1 MYLWCLVFNQKILD
15 MTKTQKIITYDQ
27 EKKVVNRQWLLMSLV
42 VRLLS
47 HVQLFATL
55 WTLAH
60 QASWSFRIWSL
71 SNSCQ
76 WYYLTI
82 SSSAT
87 HFSFCLQSL
96 PASGSFPVSQF
107 FASGGQSI
115 GASSL
120 SSVLPKIIQDWSLL
134 GLTGLILQSKGLSST
149 RPHTT
154 VFSTTIRKHQFFSA
168 QPSLWSN
175 SHLCTWLLEK
185 P

>member
-1 MYLWCLVFNQKILD
+1 MSLTGNLQCLVFNQKILD
-15 MTKTQKIITYDQ
+15 MTETQKIITYDQ
-27 EKKVVNRQWLLMSLV
+27 EKKVVNRQWLLMSLI

-47 HVQLFATL
+47 HVQLFATP

-60 QASWSFRIWSL
+60 QASQSFTIRSL

-87 HFSFCLQSL
+87 WFSFCLQSF
-96 PASGSFPVSQF
+96 PASGSFPMSQF
-107 FASGGQSI
+107 FTSGGQSS
-115 GASSL
+115 GASSP
-120 SSVLPKIIQDWSLL
+120 SSILPKIVPGWSPLR
-134 GLTGLILQSKGLSST
+134 LTGLILQSKGLSRIFS
-149 RPHTT
+149 
-154 VFSTTIRKHQFFSA
+154 STTIWKHQFFGA

-175 SHLCTWLLEK
+175 SHICTWLLKK